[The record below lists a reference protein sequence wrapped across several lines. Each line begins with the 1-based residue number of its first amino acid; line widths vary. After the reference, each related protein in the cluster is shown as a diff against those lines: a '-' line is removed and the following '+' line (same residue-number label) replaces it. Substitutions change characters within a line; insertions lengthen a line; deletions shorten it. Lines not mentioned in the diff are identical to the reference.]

1 MGALRR
7 IAYTS
12 RRVPREGFL
21 KERSELNL
29 NRRTGG
35 MTWVQKSPSQEDG
48 AAGIRAGGIQIVCW
62 KLLFLEFLV
71 QSQEAM

>member
-12 RRVPREGFL
+12 CSVPRQEFL
-21 KERSELNL
+21 KERIELNL
-29 NRRTGG
+29 NRRAVGV
-35 MTWVQKSPSQEDG
+35 TWVQKSSSQEDG

-62 KLLFLEFLV
+62 ELLFLEFLV
-71 QSQEAM
+71 QSQEAA